1 MKNRITIVLAAALA
15 GGVLIGCAGSP
26 EQQIE
31 DAYAALATADS
42 LEADQYVP
50 ELYMAAQD
58 SFAAAHSEI
67 EGQEGVAGVKPDYTR
82 AEALLEYVIAT
93 ANEAAA
99 QVPARKEE
107 VRVETDSLIAQAQTR
122 LTALQSALAANP
134 PASGSISV
142 VNLEESSLS
151 AQTAL
156 QQAVEAQA
164 AGSYAQAYE
173 LVRTA
178 LAEIEG
184 VEAQLATPAAPGAP
198 RS

>member
-1 MKNRITIVLAAALA
+1 MKNSLTIVLAATLA
-15 GGVLIGCAGSP
+15 SAVLFGCAGSP

-31 DAYAALATADS
+31 DAYAALAAADS

-82 AEALLEYVIAT
+82 AKTLLEYVVAT

-122 LTALQSALAANP
+122 LAAVQEALAAR
-134 PASGSISV
+134 PAGAAISP
-142 VNLEESSLS
+142 VNLQESSMS

-164 AGSYAQAYE
+164 SGSYAQAYE

-178 LAEIEG
+178 LSEIES
-184 VEAQLATPAAPGAP
+184 VETQLAAPATPGAP